1 MNWYSGPVIQAALY
15 FGSSTTP
22 YISPLLPPLV
32 AFQSMLISKF
42 VNSRSVTRSARLSL
56 P

>member
-1 MNWYSGPVIQAALY
+1 MNWYSGPVFHGASY
-15 FGSSTTP
+15 FLSSTTP
-22 YISPLLPPLV
+22 YRRPLLPPFV
-32 AFQSMLISKF
+32 VFQSMLTSKL